1 MPDAPATIDGVVIV
15 EKEDGVTHPFIVRRN
30 FKYDEMINVSGVD
43 AYETAREVA
52 KSDGVFLGASAAA
65 ALTAAKQLAL
75 RSENEGKNIVVIF
88 PDDGMKYLS
97 TNMYK

>member
-1 MPDAPATIDGVVIV
+1 
-15 EKEDGVTHPFIVRRN
+15 
-30 FKYDEMINVSGVD
+30 MINVSGVD

-97 TNMYK
+97 TSMYK

>member
-1 MPDAPATIDGVVIV
+1 MSNKVYDRLKNIALIIIPALTMLWTTIGETWNIPYTTQVAATISAV
-15 EKEDGVTHPFIVRRN
+15 
-30 FKYDEMINVSGVD
+30 
-43 AYETAREVA
+43 
-52 KSDGVFLGASAAA
+52 GVFLGASAAA